1 MLNLVIKD
9 ILVQKKIFIASILY
23 IIFFVI
29 AFQSLGMGMYTAAI
43 VAIVYLMVSGGFA
56 YDDKSKSD
64 IMLNSLPIKR
74 ENIVMSKY
82 ISLFVYIAIGT
93 IAYIAV
99 SFVISLLN
107 TPIKTYPVTIELIV
121 SAVLAV
127 SLLNSIS
134 FPLIFKLGYVKAK
147 VFNMIFFLTFLFGV
161 PLLIDFV
168 SKADSEVTTAV
179 GTFLLNQSDVAIA
192 SELLALSLVFLLIS
206 YGISVRLYKKR
217 EF

>member
-1 MLNLVIKD
+1 
-9 ILVQKKIFIASILY
+9 
-23 IIFFVI
+23 
-29 AFQSLGMGMYTAAI
+29 
-43 VAIVYLMVSGGFA
+43 
-56 YDDKSKSD
+56 
-64 IMLNSLPIKR
+64 
-74 ENIVMSKY
+74 
-82 ISLFVYIAIGT
+82 
-93 IAYIAV
+93 
-99 SFVISLLN
+99 
-107 TPIKTYPVTIELIV
+107 
-121 SAVLAV
+121 
-127 SLLNSIS
+127 LLNSIS

>member
-1 MLNLVIKD
+1 M
-9 ILVQKKIFIASILY
+9 Y
-23 IIFFVI
+23 EIII
-29 AFQSLGMGMYTAAI
+29 R
-43 VAIVYLMVSGGFA
+43 GGFA